1 MGAHLDNWLKGL
13 VATACV
19 VVIAIGAVWS
29 YDRYQ
34 QHLDDKRIAQARSDE
49 AKFVSCKQ
57 MVERAIPGTSDIS
70 DALAC
75 SRLFSQLSWFEQ
87 AHQGAIQ
94 YRQRSEERR
103 QREQAE
109 KQRIEHIKQAFF
121 DRESSANGT
130 PDEACFRAVR
140 TLYEFGGKDALYTI
154 KPTSD
159 KITAVRKCISE
170 GKYTEDDVKA
180 VGR

>member
-1 MGAHLDNWLKGL
+1 MDNWLKGL

-19 VVIAIGAVWS
+19 VVIGIGAVWS

-34 QHLDDKRIAQARSDE
+34 QHLDYKRIAQARSDE
-49 AKFVSCKQ
+49 ARFVSCKQ

-94 YRQRSEERR
+94 YRHQSEERQ

-109 KQRIEHIKQAFF
+109 KRRIELVKQAFF
-121 DRESSANGT
+121 QRETAARGSS
-130 PDEACFRAVR
+130 DEACFNAVR
-140 TLYEFGGKDALYTI
+140 TLYEFGGKDALYTTE
-154 KPTSD
+154 PTD
-159 KITAVRKCISE
+159 EKIRALRKCIAD
-170 GKYTEDDVKA
+170 GKYSEEEVRFVST
-180 VGR
+180 RI